1 VNDSHYALLSSL
13 TEAYRAGRYQDAAA
27 IATELLNSAA
37 SVSPDEAKEA
47 AQAIVENRKI
57 SPIFPS
63 ASSAA
68 AAMPF
73 FETLLAD
80 LEGHLPIGSVL
91 VAQFA
96 LKVAPFYTSQGN
108 PERAAELT
116 ERALASFA
124 TALGPRHPQT
134 RMARSNL
141 AIHYRNMGRADR
153 ADAVFADTGVC
164 LHLRPVQEYIRSL
177 GVRVYDVCTPWSE
190 NCRTWVYFENVV
202 LDTESLKSRF
212 NLPDFI
218 VTHSHRGT
226 HDGAEH
232 GLVCQQ
238 DCDALMGVHPE
249 LAGGARLIG

>member
-1 VNDSHYALLSSL
+1 VNDNHLALLTAL
-13 TEAYRAGRYQDAAA
+13 TEAYRAGQYDVASAN
-27 IATELLNSAA
+27 ATELLNSAA
-37 SVSPDEAKEA
+37 SISPDEVKDA
-47 AQAIVENRKI
+47 AQSIVENRKL
-57 SPIFPS
+57 SPIFPN
-63 ASSAA
+63 AASAA
-68 AAMPF
+68 AALPF
-73 FETLLAD
+73 FETVLAD
-80 LEGHLPIGSVL
+80 LEGHLPIGSIL

-96 LKVAPFYTSQGN
+96 LKVAPFYTSQRK

-116 ERALASFA
+116 ERALSSFA

-141 AIHYRNMGRADR
+141 AIQYRNMGRPDR
-153 ADAVFADTGVC
+153 ADAVFADTGIC
-164 LHLRPVQEYIRSL
+164 SHLRPVQEYIRSL
-177 GVRVYDVCTPWSE
+177 GEKVYDVCTPWSQ

-232 GLVCQQ
+232 GLVCQT
-238 DCDALMGVHPE
+238 DHDALMGVHPE
-249 LAGGARLIG
+249 LAGTARLIG